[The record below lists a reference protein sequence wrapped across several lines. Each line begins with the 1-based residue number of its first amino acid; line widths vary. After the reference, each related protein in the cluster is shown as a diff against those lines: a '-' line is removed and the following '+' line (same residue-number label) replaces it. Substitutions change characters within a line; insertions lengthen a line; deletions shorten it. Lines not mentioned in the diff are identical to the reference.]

1 MRAACGIDLGQLDVL
16 GHWVAHLIKVNRS
29 SLSAWSVEVRHGR
42 FAKKMRASMRFTG
55 KKVLITGGARG
66 IGAATVAAFLHEGA
80 QVAVG
85 ARTQASYDAFA
96 STRPGAA
103 ILPAIGEIGQQ
114 KVSSEVVAAAIDRLG
129 GLDILVNSAGYFAE
143 VRVEDVDQ
151 DHFDRTMTTN
161 VAGTFF
167 AIQAALPALKASRGA
182 IVNLASDAGLI
193 GYPLGSVYSASK
205 AAVVNMTRA
214 MVLELAQAVRINC
227 VCPGN
232 VDTDMIQ
239 QAAEATGDA
248 ARYLKAAH
256 DRSPMKRMARP
267 EEVAAAILYLASPE
281 AGFVNGAIL
290 SIDGGGICGF

>member
-1 MRAACGIDLGQLDVL
+1 M
-16 GHWVAHLIKVNRS
+16 
-29 SLSAWSVEVRHGR
+29 R
-42 FAKKMRASMRFTG
+42 FAG

-66 IGAATVAAFLHEGA
+66 IGAATTAAFLREGA

-85 ARTQASYDAFA
+85 ARSHASYDAFA
-96 STRPGAA
+96 AAHAKAA
-103 ILPAIGEIGQQ
+103 ILPAIGEIGSR
-114 KVSSEVVAAAIDRLG
+114 KLAADMVENAIARLG

-151 DHFDRTMTTN
+151 AHWDQTMTTN

-167 AIQAALPALKASRGA
+167 TSQAALPALKATHGS
-182 IVNLASDAGLI
+182 IVNVASDAGLI
-193 GYPLGSVYSASK
+193 GYPMGAVYSASK
-205 AAVVNMTRA
+205 AAVVNLTRA

-239 QAAEATGDA
+239 QAAAATGDA
-248 ARYLKAAH
+248 AGYLAAAH
-256 DRSPMKRMARP
+256 NRSPMKRMARP

-290 SIDGGGICGF
+290 SIDGGGVCGF